1 MVWYFIGVYIINRI
15 LHGRL
20 EKRNFSSRVEKNIS
34 LVRCPHSRNIFQH
47 SKRNFVSLHGHVI
60 SSISSGWRNGFSLSS
75 FYTGLS
81 DQSSG
86 WCLPTFGLETDRTV
100 IFRLYQQIQM
110 LQPKLSENQKLACLR
125 YVTNV
130 CLNTGT
136 LLLLNLVSVRCTC
149 ISVICTCELRLVVYL

>member
-20 EKRNFSSRVEKNIS
+20 EIRNFSSRVEKNIS

-47 SKRNFVSLHGHVI
+47 SKRNFVSSHSHVI
-60 SSISSGWRNGFSLSS
+60 SSI
-75 FYTGLS
+75 
-81 DQSSG
+81 SSG

-110 LQPKLSENQKLACLR
+110 PQPKLSEKQKLACLR